1 MSKSMN
7 MEKYKIIVMRGDK
20 YSKISHIINF
30 NNPKDPRNQC
40 HSVLMARAPP
50 CYICS
55 KASSN

>member
-1 MSKSMN
+1 
-7 MEKYKIIVMRGDK
+7 MRGDK

-30 NNPKDPRNQC
+30 NNPKDPRNKC
-40 HSVLMARAPP
+40 HIVIMARAPP